1 MSGGATA
8 RQPNGNASFDV
19 RTWRCVRVHLPLT
32 HLGVRT
38 PGTMAVLVLSPV
50 SPSSRS
56 GRPGY
61 RRTYGAECTGA
72 PARDWSDGATTA
84 SVAFGQVHA

>member
-38 PGTMAVLVLSPV
+38 PGTMAVLVLSPGL
-50 SPSSRS
+50 PKFKKRAS
-56 GRPGY
+56 GLPAY
-61 RRTYGAECTGA
+61 VRRRVHWCAGAGL
-72 PARDWSDGATTA
+72 
-84 SVAFGQVHA
+84 V